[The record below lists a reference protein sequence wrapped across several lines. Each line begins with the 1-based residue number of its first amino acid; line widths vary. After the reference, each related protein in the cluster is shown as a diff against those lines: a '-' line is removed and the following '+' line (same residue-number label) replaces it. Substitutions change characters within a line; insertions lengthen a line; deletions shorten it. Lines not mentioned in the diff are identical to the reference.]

1 MFVARSFGL
10 PIIPEIDPWSRS
22 PLMRLFPW
30 RKSTTP
36 RRATYP
42 IAKRISHDSDC
53 TALTPLTQLIISTKT
68 ITTFEVDVG
77 EGAQAPPGQTENGAV
92 ADHDQGHEARRQAF
106 RARAAPGTAGD

>member
-1 MFVARSFGL
+1 MRGTGRPRVMAMTTASGRNVTMFVARSFGL

-22 PLMRLFPW
+22 PFMRLFPW

-42 IAKRISHDSDC
+42 IAKRISHDSHF

-68 ITTFEVDVG
+68 ITTFE
-77 EGAQAPPGQTENGAV
+77 
-92 ADHDQGHEARRQAF
+92 
-106 RARAAPGTAGD
+106 